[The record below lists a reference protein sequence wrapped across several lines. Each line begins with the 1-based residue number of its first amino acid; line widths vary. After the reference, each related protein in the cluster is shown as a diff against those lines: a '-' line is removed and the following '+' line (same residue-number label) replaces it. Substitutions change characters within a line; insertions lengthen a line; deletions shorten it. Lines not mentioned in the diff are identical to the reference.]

1 MTGNQLN
8 TGGELMR
15 VKAYYTR
22 RQSSLLAEAERLSIQ
37 VLSFG
42 NLRTSILLLVERTP
56 AVSFGSP

>member
-1 MTGNQLN
+1 
-8 TGGELMR
+8 MR